1 MPFKYRAAYGTFLK
15 SFLKFACNFRHSGPI
30 LHGENVNMKK
40 VSFDVN
46 HRYSIQLY
54 IQLYR
59 TTCIAKEKTIYQW
72 ILFDFS
78 FDEDSGSPTS
88 HWC

>member
-1 MPFKYRAAYGTFLK
+1 
-15 SFLKFACNFRHSGPI
+15 
-30 LHGENVNMKK
+30 MKK

-59 TTCIAKEKTIYQW
+59 TIAKEKTIYQW
-72 ILFDFS
+72 ILFDFN
-78 FDEDSGSPTS
+78 FDDGSESPAS
-88 HWC
+88 Y

>member
-1 MPFKYRAAYGTFLK
+1 MPFKYRAAYGTFLE

-46 HRYSIQLY
+46 HRYSIQLCTHTAVPY
-54 IQLYR
+54 YCKRENYLSVDLVR
-59 TTCIAKEKTIYQW
+59 
-72 ILFDFS
+72 F
-78 FDEDSGSPTS
+78 
-88 HWC
+88 

>member
-1 MPFKYRAAYGTFLK
+1 MPFKYRAAYGTFLE

-59 TTCIAKEKTIYQW
+59 TIAKEKTIYQW

-78 FDEDSGSPTS
+78 FDEDSKSPTS